1 MLADTHLRSLAVLFY
16 CNAKNYL
23 CRKNSK
29 ALKIAVNTRLLLKDK
44 IEGIGWFKYENLSR
58 ITRQHPE
65 HHFYFLFDRP
75 YSEEFIFA
83 DNVTPLVVNPPAR
96 HPVLYYLWFEH
107 AIPRALKK
115 INADLFL
122 SPDGYL
128 SLSSKVPSMN
138 VFHDLS
144 FEHFP
149 QDLPYLERKYY
160 RYFFPKYAKKA
171 IRIATV
177 SDFSKRDI
185 VEKYGVDEN
194 KIDLVYSGTNDSF
207 KPVGEDVKK
216 KIRTEFTQGSPYF
229 LFMGSLHPRKNLA
242 RLFTAFDQFK
252 QTDSSGTKLLIVGM
266 KKWWTGNIKVAFDNM
281 KYQDDVIL
289 PGRVEL
295 QTLNEIVA
303 SALAITYV
311 SYLEGFGLPILE
323 GFHSD
328 TPVITSNVTSMPE
341 VAGDAALLVNPFST
355 NSIASAM
362 TRIANEPALRNELI
376 EKGRIQKEK
385 FSWQK
390 TSELLWGSIEKTME
404 EIGKKV

>member
-1 MLADTHLRSLAVLFY
+1 L
-16 CNAKNYL
+16 N
-23 CRKNSK
+23 
-29 ALKIAVNTRLLLKDK
+29 IAVNTRLLIKDK
-44 IEGIGWFKYENLSR
+44 IEGIGWFKFENLSR

-65 HHFYFLFDRP
+65 HQFYFLFDRP
-75 YSEEFIFA
+75 YSEEFVFA
-83 DNVTPLVVNPPAR
+83 NNVTPLIVNPQAR

-107 AIPRALKK
+107 AIPRALNKL
-115 INADLFL
+115 NADLFL

-149 QDLPYLERKYY
+149 ADLPYLERKYY
-160 RYFFPKYAKKA
+160 RYFFPKYAQKA

-177 SDFSKRDI
+177 SEYSKQDI
-185 VEKYGVDEN
+185 VKQYGVDEE
-194 KIDLVYSGTNDSF
+194 KVDLVYSGTNESF
-207 KPVGEDVKK
+207 KPVGEDVKNR
-216 KIRTEFTQGSPYF
+216 IRNEFTGGAPYF

-252 QTDSSGTKLLIVGM
+252 QRDSSGTKLLIVGM
-266 KKWWTGNIKVAFDNM
+266 KKWWTGNIKEAFDNM
-281 KYQDDVIL
+281 THQEDIIL

-295 QTLNEIVA
+295 KTLNEIVA
-303 SALAITYV
+303 SALAVTYV

-328 TPVITSNVTSMPE
+328 TPVITSDVTSMPE
-341 VAGDAALLVNPFST
+341 VAGDAALLVDPFST
-355 NSIASAM
+355 DSIASAM
-362 TRIANEPALRNELI
+362 TSMANDITLREDLI
-376 EKGRIQKEK
+376 KKGRIQKEK

-390 TSELLWGSIEKTME
+390 TSELLWCSIEKTLE
-404 EIGKKV
+404 QIS

>member
-1 MLADTHLRSLAVLFY
+1 
-16 CNAKNYL
+16 
-23 CRKNSK
+23 
-29 ALKIAVNTRLLLKDK
+29 LKIAVNTRLLIKDK

-65 HHFYFLFDRP
+65 HQFYFMFDRSF
-75 YSEEFIFA
+75 SEEFIFA
-83 DNVTPLVVNPPAR
+83 DNITPMVVHPQAR

-128 SLSSKVPSMN
+128 SLNTKVPSVN

-149 QDLPYLERKYY
+149 EDLPWAERKFY
-160 RYFFPKYAKKA
+160 RYFFPKYAQKA
-171 IRIATV
+171 VRIATV
-177 SDFSKRDI
+177 SAYSKQDI
-185 VEKYGVDEN
+185 VKQYGVDEN

-207 KPVGEDVKK
+207 KPAGEKVR
-216 KIRTEFTQGSPYF
+216 IRIRKEFTGGAPYF
-229 LFMGSLHPRKNLA
+229 LFMGSLQPRKNLA
-242 RLFTAFDQFK
+242 RLFTAFDKFK
-252 QTDSSGTKLLIVGM
+252 ETDASGTKLLIVGM
-266 KKWWTGNIKVAFDNM
+266 KKWWSGNIKEAFDQM

-295 QTLNEIVA
+295 KTLNEIVA
-303 SALAITYV
+303 SALAVTYV

-328 TPVITSNVTSMPE
+328 TPVITSNITSMPE
-341 VAGDAALLVNPFST
+341 VAGDAALLVDPFST
-355 NSIASAM
+355 DSIAEAM
-362 TRIANEPALRNELI
+362 TRVANEPKLREELI
-376 EKGRIQKEK
+376 IRGRIQKEK
-385 FSWQK
+385 FSWQQ
-390 TSELLWGSIEKTME
+390 TSELLWCSIEKAMAE
-404 EIGKKV
+404 

>member
-1 MLADTHLRSLAVLFY
+1 
-16 CNAKNYL
+16 
-23 CRKNSK
+23 
-29 ALKIAVNTRLLLKDK
+29 LKIAVNTRLLLKNK

-65 HHFYFLFDRP
+65 HQFYFLFDRP

-83 DNVTPLVVNPPAR
+83 DNVTPLVVNPQAR

-107 AIPRALKK
+107 AIPRSLKK
-115 INADLFL
+115 IDADLFL

-149 QDLPYLERKYY
+149 EDLPYFERKYY
-160 RYFFPKYAKKA
+160 RHFFPKYAKKA

-177 SDFSKRDI
+177 SEHSKQDI
-185 VEKYGVDEN
+185 VKQYGVDEN

-207 KPVGEDVKK
+207 KSVGEDVKK
-216 KIRTEFTQGSPYF
+216 RIKDEFTGGAPYF

-252 QTDSSGTKLLIVGM
+252 QTDSSNTKLLIVGM
-266 KKWWTGNIKVAFDNM
+266 KKWWTGNIKEAFDGM
-281 KYQDDVIL
+281 KHQDDVIL

-303 SALAITYV
+303 SALAVTYV

-328 TPVITSNVTSMPE
+328 TPVITSNITSMPE
-341 VAGDAALLVNPFST
+341 VAGDAALLVDPFST
-355 NSIASAM
+355 DSIAVAM
-362 TRIANEPALRNELI
+362 TRIATDSNLRDELI
-376 EKGRIQKEK
+376 KKGRLQKEK

-404 EIGKKV
+404 EIGKRV